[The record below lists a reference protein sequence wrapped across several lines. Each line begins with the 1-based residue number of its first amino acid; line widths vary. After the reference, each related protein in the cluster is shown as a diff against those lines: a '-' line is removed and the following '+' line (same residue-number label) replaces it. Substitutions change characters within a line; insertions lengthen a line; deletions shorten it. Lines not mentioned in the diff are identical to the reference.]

1 MPWAWKNTCSRTW
14 HLCAHSHIPKVISF
28 CFVSFISLSQFI
40 FIVFFFFF
48 STPLLFCC
56 SRQVSCRAFSMMV
69 CLRPENSSFWQA
81 LLTSRLQWGRN
92 REKKKGGGVG
102 DGGYIHIQR
111 PAKDLEASARRAS
124 SVCVGQTGDSIN
136 ILRAIKTTPPARRG
150 VFFFLFC
157 FRLVLV

>member
-1 MPWAWKNTCSRTW
+1 
-14 HLCAHSHIPKVISF
+14 
-28 CFVSFISLSQFI
+28 
-40 FIVFFFFF
+40 
-48 STPLLFCC
+48 LFCC

-92 REKKKGGGVG
+92 REKKRGGGMEVI
-102 DGGYIHIQR
+102 YIQR
-111 PAKDLEASARRAS
+111 PAKDLEASVRRAS

-150 VFFFLFC
+150 VFFVLFSTRTSSRSLSF
-157 FRLVLV
+157 FRVC